1 MICQLIMSNLKQDF
15 LKQRTTLQQ
24 KTVPVNSHLV
34 DTLIIRTL
42 AKSQAKINC
51 WHLTEINS
59 CYYVPLLMRTLTHVP
74 TVREIAD
81 CTCSFGIHFTV
92 LTLYSMT
99 TWSLTAKSSIFLYHS
114 TRRLCLGIFCSTGWQ
129 WKM

>member
-1 MICQLIMSNLKQDF
+1 MICQVILKQDF

-24 KTVPVNSHLV
+24 KTVTVNSHLV
-34 DTLIIRTL
+34 DTMIIGTL

-51 WHLTEINS
+51 WYLTEIDP
-59 CYYVPLLMRTLTHVP
+59 CYYGPLLMRTLTHVP

-81 CTCSFGIHFTV
+81 CTCSFGIHFKV

-99 TWSLTAKSSIFLYHS
+99 T
-114 TRRLCLGIFCSTGWQ
+114 
-129 WKM
+129 